1 VKAFPVHD
9 AFMTLPRHTST
20 REVSKTFDEV
30 QQKKE
35 RSNMNIVER
44 WVP

>member
-1 VKAFPVHD
+1 
-9 AFMTLPRHTST
+9 MTLPFYTST
-20 REVSKTFDEV
+20 SEVSKTSDEV

-35 RSNMNIVER
+35 RSNMNLVER